1 MTILVMSESIENI
14 VWTLSSKYY
23 LVDRRLLRT
32 VKGIEDNQVDHQKD
46 TNREK
51 HIQVRFTEPEIVKFK
66 EVARDNG
73 LTLSGFVRYSM
84 ARTSVILNQVKKEF

>member
-1 MTILVMSESIENI
+1 M
-14 VWTLSSKYY
+14 
-23 LVDRRLLRT
+23 LLYIYIT
-32 VKGIEDNQVDHQKD
+32 SLINTNMKD

>member
-1 MTILVMSESIENI
+1 MRSLER
-14 VWTLSSKYY
+14 
-23 LVDRRLLRT
+23 D
-32 VKGIEDNQVDHQKD
+32 
-46 TNREK
+46 K

-84 ARTSVILNQVKKEF
+84 SKAARLIKTNKDEVTTI

>member
-1 MTILVMSESIENI
+1 MLLYIYNI
-14 VWTLSSKYY
+14 NNKY
-23 LVDRRLLRT
+23 
-32 VKGIEDNQVDHQKD
+32 NMKD

-51 HIQVRFTEPEIVKFK
+51 HIQVRFTEPELLKFK
-66 EVARDNG
+66 EVARNNG

>member
-1 MTILVMSESIENI
+1 MLLYIYITSLINTNI
-14 VWTLSSKYY
+14 KE
-23 LVDRRLLRT
+23 
-32 VKGIEDNQVDHQKD
+32 I
-46 TNREK
+46 NRDK

-84 ARTSVILNQVKKEF
+84 ARTSIILREIKKEL

>member
-1 MTILVMSESIENI
+1 MLLYKYNI
-14 VWTLSSKYY
+14 VKKY
-23 LVDRRLLRT
+23 
-32 VKGIEDNQVDHQKD
+32 KMKEI
-46 TNREK
+46 NRDK

-84 ARTSVILNQVKKEF
+84 ARTSIILNAVKKEL

>member
-1 MTILVMSESIENI
+1 MKEI
-14 VWTLSSKYY
+14 
-23 LVDRRLLRT
+23 
-32 VKGIEDNQVDHQKD
+32 
-46 TNREK
+46 NRDK

>member
-1 MTILVMSESIENI
+1 MLLYKYNI
-14 VWTLSSKYY
+14 VKKY
-23 LVDRRLLRT
+23 
-32 VKGIEDNQVDHQKD
+32 KMKEI
-46 TNREK
+46 NRDK

-84 ARTSVILNQVKKEF
+84 ARTSIILNTIKKEL

>member
-1 MTILVMSESIENI
+1 MMRSIERD
-14 VWTLSSKYY
+14 K
-23 LVDRRLLRT
+23 
-32 VKGIEDNQVDHQKD
+32 Q
-46 TNREK
+46 
-51 HIQVRFTEPEIVKFK
+51 IQVRFTEPEIVKFK

>member
-1 MTILVMSESIENI
+1 MRSLER
-14 VWTLSSKYY
+14 
-23 LVDRRLLRT
+23 D
-32 VKGIEDNQVDHQKD
+32 
-46 TNREK
+46 K

-66 EVARDNG
+66 ELARNNG

>member
-1 MTILVMSESIENI
+1 M
-14 VWTLSSKYY
+14 
-23 LVDRRLLRT
+23 
-32 VKGIEDNQVDHQKD
+32 KD

-66 EVARDNG
+66 QVASDNG

-84 ARTSVILNQVKKEF
+84 ARTSIILNAIKKEL

>member
-1 MTILVMSESIENI
+1 MLLYIYNI
-14 VWTLSSKYY
+14 NNKY
-23 LVDRRLLRT
+23 
-32 VKGIEDNQVDHQKD
+32 NMKD

-66 EVARDNG
+66 EVARNNG

-84 ARTSVILNQVKKEF
+84 ARTSIILREIKKEL

>member
-1 MTILVMSESIENI
+1 MLLYIYNI
-14 VWTLSSKYY
+14 NNKY
-23 LVDRRLLRT
+23 
-32 VKGIEDNQVDHQKD
+32 NMKD

-66 EVARDNG
+66 EVARNNG

-84 ARTSVILNQVKKEF
+84 ARTSVILNQVKKEFYWRR